1 MKSFCVVAFL
11 AIFIG
16 YSFGIPTKVH
26 GYDEYM
32 LQNNLK
38 QLNQNEENYSPY
50 QVYRTLESI
59 GGGHLLR
66 DLNAIYSADKS
77 TLKSE
82 KNARLSALL
91 MKLLHHIETTQGEK
105 NDIDSYVSGSGFPSK
120 RTIDSIGGA
129 NLLKK

>member
-38 QLNQNEENYSPY
+38 QLNQNEADRLMAY
-50 QVYRTLESI
+50 QRLLEEGRQI
-59 GGGHLLR
+59 GNKIKIMTNHLQR
-66 DLNAIYSADKS
+66 NMINKRNFD
-77 TLKSE
+77 E
-82 KNARLSALL
+82 
-91 MKLLHHIETTQGEK
+91 
-105 NDIDSYVSGSGFPSK
+105 IDRAGFTNVK
-120 RTIDSIGGA
+120 RNFDEIDRAGF
-129 NLLKK
+129 NFVKKDFDEIDAAGFR